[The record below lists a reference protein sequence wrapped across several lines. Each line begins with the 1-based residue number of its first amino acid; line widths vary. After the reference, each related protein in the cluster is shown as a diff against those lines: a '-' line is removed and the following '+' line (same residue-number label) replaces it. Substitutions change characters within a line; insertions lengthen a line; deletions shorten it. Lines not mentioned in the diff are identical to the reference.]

1 MSSRRIDERDI
12 EEALRDLGSR
22 YGFPPTRDLLPAVR
36 ARIAERPRGSGLWPS
51 RPALAPALLTLL
63 VLAIGTLALQPI
75 ASTAAEAL
83 GLRGITIFRVPTA
96 PAPTAVPAPTGA
108 TAPTAAAPR
117 LPDARR
123 VASVDEASRV
133 AGFRVLVPAELG
145 TPDEVYV
152 RAADG
157 QMQVSLVY
165 LARPGIPVS
174 AFAGV
179 SVLVTEVR
187 GALELALLG
196 KAVPPG
202 TTVSHLRVDGG
213 AAIWMEGQPHQFF
226 YRDPSGNVVV
236 DTLRLAG
243 NVLVWERDGLLL
255 RIEAE
260 VDQGRATGIASSM
273 R

>member
-12 EEALRDLGSR
+12 EEALRDLGSH

-36 ARIAERPRGSGLWPS
+36 ARIAERPRGSGLWSS
-51 RPALAPALLTLL
+51 RFAVAPALLTLL

-83 GLRGITIFRVPTA
+83 GLRGITIFRVPAPTAPTAA
-96 PAPTAVPAPTGA
+96 PAP

-117 LPDARR
+117 LPEARR

-133 AGFRVLVPAELG
+133 AGFRVLVPAEFG
-145 TPDEVYV
+145 APDEVYV

-157 QMQVSLVY
+157 QTQVSLVY
-165 LARPGIPVS
+165 LSRPGIPVS